1 MNMVKK
7 LKSSEKKKSK
17 KMTEITVVLNQLDTP
32 HERCFKMMQYA
43 GFVNPNRIG
52 SVDAMAI
59 ILHDYMVLDGVIKQ
73 DIKKQPE

>member
-1 MNMVKK
+1 MNMMKK
-7 LKSSEKKKSK
+7 LKSSEKQEIKKT
-17 KMTEITVVLNQLDTP
+17 TEVRVVLNQLDTP
-32 HERCFKMMQYA
+32 HERCMKMMQYA

-73 DIKKQPE
+73 DIKKQSE